1 MLRYKLHVSK
11 KSFAVGRKSFYKVG
25 FNVNL
30 LSKTLEANLVQP
42 RVDPAHGRLVGS
54 EPGVVQQSED
64 GCDTR
69 ARGASTGDQD
79 VLAGVENV
87 VRVRLSGDV
96 GVGPSGGVVQ
106 ALPLVAQDAEVLL
119 DGGLLPF
126 GLGPDVGE
134 ATTGESSAGLGGD
147 VPSAADSS
155 DVWASGRESR
165 VEAGSVL
172 SIVGLAGGSRA
183 LVSGREEDGNT
194 AGTKLAKHV
203 ANLDGKLAR
212 NGLLVLAV
220 RCGQSL
226 RELIIRK
233 VLHVL
238 EEVQVR
244 LVRAVIAV
252 RLVQIGDQRSATTGG
267 VVHNVGVVPKCNTVL
282 HVQVC
287 LYGIRGR
294 ALVVKTAVNGHN
306 GEVGAQGVRG
316 IDLLELLK
324 LGVASIFLYDLGLIN
339 SFAVIRLYRACLT
352 SR

>member
-1 MLRYKLHVSK
+1 MSASLLRLGGNL
-11 KSFAVGRKSFYKVG
+11 FIKVG
-25 FNVNL
+25 FNANL

-147 VPSAADSS
+147 VSSAADSS

>member
-1 MLRYKLHVSK
+1 MSASLLRLGVNL
-11 KSFAVGRKSFYKVG
+11 FIKVG
-25 FNVNL
+25 FNANL

-147 VPSAADSS
+147 VPGAADSS
-155 DVWASGRESR
+155 YVWASGRESR

-172 SIVGLAGGSRA
+172 SVVGLAGGSRA

-244 LVRAVIAV
+244 LVGAVIAV